1 MTSGSKSNAQCFYP
15 TEHTKYFLKKVMK
28 LSIKRAIA
36 QHITRMEEGMAECLI
51 NISKIPTFVEECQK
65 DIAKAKKEKG
75 ENEKAIIETNQKQID
90 QHEHDYK
97 ANQNMYRTMDEIVG
111 HMIDEYFPTKFDK
124 VLFYILK

>member
-1 MTSGSKSNAQCFYP
+1 
-15 TEHTKYFLKKVMK
+15 MK

-51 NISKIPTFVEECQK
+51 NLSKIPTFVETCQK
-65 DIAKAKKEKG
+65 DITKAKKEKG

-90 QHEHDYK
+90 QHKHDYK
-97 ANQNMYRTMDEIVG
+97 ANQDMYRTMDEIVSS
-111 HMIDEYFPTKFDK
+111 MIDEYFPSKFDK